1 MGDQTGLTMDRQFV
15 LDMLP
20 KHAACAEIG
29 VWEGDFS
36 AAILEST
43 TPRELHLID
52 PWAFQP
58 SRPETWFGGKKA
70 QAQDD
75 MDARHESVVQ
85 RFSTR
90 PEVTVHR
97 APSLDAVAG
106 FDDGYFDWVYV
117 DGDHSFEG
125 CKADLDAY
133 LPKVK
138 VGGYLLGDDYH
149 LRGVRRAVVEFV
161 AEHPDDVEQA
171 NLADKPQRF
180 SPNGQLRDFVLIR
193 RK

>member
-1 MGDQTGLTMDRQFV
+1 MGDQAGLTMDRQFV

-20 KHAACAEIG
+20 KNAVCAEIG
-29 VWEGDFS
+29 VWEGGFS
-36 AAILEST
+36 AHILEST

-58 SRPETWFGGKKA
+58 SRPETWFGGKIA
-70 QAQDD
+70 QTQDD
-75 MDARHESVVQ
+75 MDARHRAVVQ
-85 RFSTR
+85 RFAER

-97 APSLDAVAG
+97 TPSLEAVAG
-106 FDDGYFDWVYV
+106 FNDGSFDWVYV

-133 LPKVK
+133 LPKVR

-161 AEHPDDVEQA
+161 AEHPGDIEQVD
-171 NLADKPQRF
+171 LSGKPQRF
-180 SPNGQLRDFVLIR
+180 SPNRQPRDFVLIR